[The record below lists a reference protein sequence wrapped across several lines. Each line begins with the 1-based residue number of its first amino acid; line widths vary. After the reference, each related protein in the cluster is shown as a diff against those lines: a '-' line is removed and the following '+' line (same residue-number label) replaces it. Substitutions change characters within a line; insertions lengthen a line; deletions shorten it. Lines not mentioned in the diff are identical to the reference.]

1 MNAIPESEHTGELVP
16 TGPTD
21 LQDHSFAIFN
31 TNQFHLPCARLI
43 PLLDQAQALPLTY
56 TAPWSNIL
64 SHTRESSVIDHSTY
78 SVYLFMQYI
87 I

>member
-31 TNQFHLPCARLI
+31 TYQSVPPSLHTFDPTSRPSSGITSHLYGSLVEHPI
-43 PLLDQAQALPLTY
+43 SYEGEFSD
-56 TAPWSNIL
+56 
-64 SHTRESSVIDHSTY
+64 
-78 SVYLFMQYI
+78 
-87 I
+87 

>member
-1 MNAIPESEHTGELVP
+1 MNAIPESEHTGQLVP
-16 TGPTD
+16 TSPTD
-21 LQDHSFAIFN
+21 LQGHSFAIFN
-31 TNQFHLPCARLI
+31 TNQFHLPCTRLI
-43 PLLDQAQALPLTY
+43 PPLDQAQALALTY

-87 I
+87 M

>member
-31 TNQFHLPCARLI
+31 TNQFHLPCTRLI
-43 PLLDQAQALPLTY
+43 PLLDQAQALPLT
-56 TAPWSNIL
+56 
-64 SHTRESSVIDHSTY
+64 
-78 SVYLFMQYI
+78 
-87 I
+87 